1 MVKFGTINLFYLPYN
16 KNNYETYLMQSA
28 AQKVE
33 VLGIV

>member
-1 MVKFGTINLFYLPYN
+1 MVKFGKINSSYFPYN